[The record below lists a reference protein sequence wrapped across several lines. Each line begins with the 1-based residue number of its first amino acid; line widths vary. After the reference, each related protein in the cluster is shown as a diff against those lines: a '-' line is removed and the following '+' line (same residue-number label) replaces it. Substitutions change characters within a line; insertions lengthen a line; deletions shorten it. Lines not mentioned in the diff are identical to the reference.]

1 MATKN
6 ISEIERN
13 IDAIYQTRHVTN
25 AMYMLS
31 VTAMRRGMS
40 NIGYNREYM
49 RNVCTAVK
57 DILEKSPDVRSTF
70 IGSPEE
76 RQTLDTAFLVIAS
89 DKSLCGAYNQNVA
102 AETERQLQRVKE
114 EGRKAIV
121 CTAGLKIEEML
132 RNRGVEVFKN
142 FDGASQYPSLR
153 HAYRIAQ
160 EIIDA
165 YLGGLVRD
173 VYVIFTDYVSA
184 ARQLVVTHRLLPLAV
199 ENFETVSLERPYA
212 AQMTY
217 EPSPEEAYGKIVR
230 QYLQGFLYGSLCSA
244 LVCENLA
251 RMTAMQNATHSADEM
266 LKKLEAA
273 YNAARQLAITSE
285 LVEIAA
291 ATELIKNAI

>member
-31 VTAMRRGMS
+31 VTAMRRGLA

-57 DILEKSPDVRSTF
+57 DILEKSPDVRNTF
-70 IGSPEE
+70 VDSDSYLG
-76 RQTLDTAFLVIAS
+76 RDDAAFLVIAS

-102 AETERQLQRVKE
+102 AEVERQIRRVAG
-114 EGRKAIV
+114 EGRRAIV
-121 CTAGLKIEEML
+121 ATAGIKIEEIL
-132 RNRGVEVFKN
+132 RNRGVDVYKN
-142 FDGASQYPSLR
+142 FDGASQYPSLP

-160 EIIDA
+160 EVIDA
-165 YLGGLVRD
+165 FRGGHVKD

-184 ARQLVVTHRLLPLAV
+184 VKQPVVTHRLLPLAV
-199 ENFETVSLERPYA
+199 KNFETVALDRPYA

-217 EPSPEEAYGKIVR
+217 VPSPQEAYNKIVR

-251 RMTAMQNATHSADEM
+251 RMTAMQSATRSADEM
-266 LKKLEAA
+266 LNKLEAA
-273 YNAARQLAITSE
+273 YNAARQLQITSE

>member
-31 VTAMRRGMS
+31 VTAMRRGMA

-57 DILEKSPDVRSTF
+57 DILEKSPDVRNAF
-70 IGSPEE
+70 IGSAAE
-76 RQTLDTAFLVIAS
+76 RRELDSAFFVLAS
-89 DKSLCGAYNQNVA
+89 DKSLCGAYNQNIA
-102 AETERQLQRVKE
+102 AETEQRLRRVAD
-114 EGRKAIV
+114 EGRGAIV
-121 CTAGLKIEEML
+121 YTAGLKIGEIL
-132 RNRGVEVFKN
+132 QNRGVTVKKN
-142 FDGASQYPSLR
+142 FDGASQYPSLL
-153 HAYRIAQ
+153 HAYRMAQ
-160 EIIDA
+160 EVI
-165 YLGGLVRD
+165 GLFRSGCVKD

-184 ARQLVVTHRLLPLAV
+184 AKQLVVTHRLLPLAV
-199 ENFETVSLERPYA
+199 ENFETVALERPYA

-217 EPSPEEAYGKIVR
+217 VPSAEEAYGKIVR

-251 RMTAMQNATHSADEM
+251 RMTAMQSATRSADEM
-266 LKKLEAA
+266 IRKLEAA
-273 YNAARQLAITSE
+273 YNAARQLQITSE

-291 ATELIKNAI
+291 AAELIKNAI